1 MASSKNNDSLT
12 FREITYTIQLKD
24 KDSGFHEVYDLL
36 RSELTRFEASR
47 KKSDLTENP
56 IRDFLKI
63 NIERSIVIRENTRVY
78 FIDYQE
84 KGSFSISFT
93 LLLITQYINYGTVRR
108 ALDYLLKDTIG
119 DYFEELIERH
129 MPVSITI
136 ESADNELYQIP
147 GSNLEYKS
155 EHQPAQRDWLPL
167 FIASIALLIAISIGM
182 IGFYR
187 MSNPPDQNKTSNDY
201 RDKYFELLIEKNI
214 QQALAKEKTD
224 FLFQNRINS
233 LQDTVKGTIF
243 H

>member
-1 MASSKNNDSLT
+1 M
-12 FREITYTIQLKD
+12 
-24 KDSGFHEVYDLL
+24 
-36 RSELTRFEASR
+36 
-47 KKSDLTENP
+47 
-56 IRDFLKI
+56 
-63 NIERSIVIRENTRVY
+63 
-78 FIDYQE
+78 
-84 KGSFSISFT
+84 
-93 LLLITQYINYGTVRR
+93 RR

>member
-1 MASSKNNDSLT
+1 LNL
-12 FREITYTIQLKD
+12 
-24 KDSGFHEVYDLL
+24 HE
-36 RSELTRFEASR
+36 
-47 KKSDLTENP
+47 KKSNITENP

-93 LLLITQYINYGTVRR
+93 LLLITQHKNYGTVRR

-147 GSNLEYKS
+147 GSNLEYES
-155 EHQPAQRDWLPL
+155 EHQSVQRDWLPL

-187 MSNPPDQNKTSNDY
+187 MSNPPDQNKTSNGY
-201 RDKYFELLIEKNI
+201 RDKYYELLIEKNI
-214 QQALAKEKTD
+214 QQALEKEKTD
-224 FLFQNRINS
+224 FLFQNRTNS